1 MILKRSDSCVPGE
14 LRHVRRRISGDRP
27 TAACTTLAAVL
38 IVSWNVASL
47 RARMPRVLE
56 LLGQHQPDVVC
67 LQETKCAPENFPF
80 AELEA
85 AGYSSVESSGGQWAG
100 VALLIRS
107 PLTAADPLV
116 GLPGDPVP
124 SEARWVEAT
133 VAGIR
138 IVSTYVP
145 NGRALDSPEFPRKLA
160 FLAAAAMRPAAGTDE
175 PWVLAGDMN
184 IAPADA
190 DVYDPLAFAGSTHVS
205 VQERS
210 ALDAIL
216 TRGRLVDAY
225 RRLHPDDRQ
234 FTWWDY
240 RAGSFHKN
248 LGLRIDL
255 ALVSEELAPKLT
267 ECGIDRDF
275 RKGQKPSDHAPLLV
289 RIDVGL

>member
-1 MILKRSDSCVPGE
+1 M
-14 LRHVRRRISGDRP
+14 
-27 TAACTTLAAVL
+27 VL

-56 LLGQHQPDVVC
+56 LLAQYEPDVVC
-67 LQETKCAPENFPF
+67 LQETKCAPENFPT

-85 AGYSSVESSGGQWAG
+85 VGYSVVESSGGQWAG

-133 VAGIR
+133 VQGVR

-145 NGRALDSPEFPRKLA
+145 NGRTLDSPELPRKLA
-160 FLAAAAMRPAAGTDE
+160 FLEAAAMRAAARIAE
-175 PWVLAGDMN
+175 PLVIAGDIN

-190 DVYDPLAFAGSTHVS
+190 DVYDPRAFVDSTHVS
-205 VQERS
+205 AEERS
-210 ALDAIL
+210 ALTEIL
-216 TRGRLVDAY
+216 TRGDLVDAY
-225 RRLHPDDRQ
+225 RYLHPSDPQ

-240 RAGSFHKN
+240 RAGNFHKN

-255 ALVSEELAPKLT
+255 ALVSEQLAPKLT
-267 ECGIDRDF
+267 QCGIDRDF
-275 RKGQKPSDHAPLLV
+275 RKGSKPSDHAPLLV
-289 RIDVGL
+289 RLDVR

>member
-1 MILKRSDSCVPGE
+1 MR
-14 LRHVRRRISGDRP
+14 
-27 TAACTTLAAVL
+27 
-38 IVSWNVASL
+38 
-47 RARMPRVLE
+47 
-56 LLGQHQPDVVC
+56 
-67 LQETKCAPENFPF
+67 
-80 AELEA
+80 
-85 AGYSSVESSGGQWAG
+85 
-100 VALLIRS
+100 
-107 PLTAADPLV
+107 
-116 GLPGDPVP
+116 
-124 SEARWVEAT
+124 
-133 VAGIR
+133 
-138 IVSTYVP
+138 
-145 NGRALDSPEFPRKLA
+145 
-160 FLAAAAMRPAAGTDE
+160 AAARTDD
-175 PWVLAGDMN
+175 PWVIAGDMN

-225 RRLHPDDRQ
+225 RRLHPDDPQ

-255 ALVSEELAPKLT
+255 ALVSEGLAPKLT

-289 RIDVGL
+289 RLGTDPEAALDVR

>member
-1 MILKRSDSCVPGE
+1 MRSGPARSLWRE
-14 LRHVRRRISGDRP
+14 RRRP
-27 TAACTTLAAVL
+27 TRDTVAAVL

-56 LLGQHQPDVVC
+56 LLARYQPDVVC
-67 LQETKCAPENFPF
+67 LQETKCAPENFPV
-80 AELEA
+80 AELA
-85 AGYSSVESSGGQWAG
+85 SAGYGVVQNSGGPWAG

-133 VAGIR
+133 VAGVR

-145 NGRALDSPEFPRKLA
+145 NGRTPDSPEFPRKLA
-160 FLAAAAMRPAAGTDE
+160 FLEAAAMRAAAQTDE
-175 PWVLAGDMN
+175 PLVVAGDIN
-184 IAPADA
+184 IAPTDI
-190 DVYDPLAFAGSTHVS
+190 DVYDPRAFAGSTHVS
-205 VQERS
+205 PQERS
-210 ALDAIL
+210 ALAEIL
-216 TRGRLVDAY
+216 KRGGLVDSY
-225 RRLHPDDRQ
+225 RRLHPDDQQ

-240 RAGSFHKN
+240 RAGHFHKN

-255 ALVSEELAPKLT
+255 VLVSDQLAPKLT

-289 RIDVGL
+289 RMEVR

>member
-1 MILKRSDSCVPGE
+1 M
-14 LRHVRRRISGDRP
+14 
-27 TAACTTLAAVL
+27 AAVL

-56 LLGQHQPDVVC
+56 LLALHRPDVVC
-67 LQETKCAPENFPF
+67 LQETKCAPENFPT

-85 AGYSSVESSGGQWAG
+85 AGYSVVENSGGQWAG

-145 NGRALDSPEFPRKLA
+145 NGRTLDSPEFPRKLA
-160 FLAAAAMRPAAGTDE
+160 FLEAAAMRAAARSDQ
-175 PWVLAGDMN
+175 PMVLAGDVN
-184 IAPADA
+184 IAPADV
-190 DVYDPLAFAGSTHVS
+190 DVYDPGAFVGSTHVS
-205 VQERS
+205 AEERS
-210 ALDAIL
+210 ALAEIL
-216 TRGRLVDAY
+216 ARGGLVDAY
-225 RRLHPDDRQ
+225 RHLHPADPQ

-240 RAGSFHKN
+240 RAGHFHKN

-255 ALVSEELAPKLT
+255 ALVSEQLAPKLT

-275 RKGQKPSDHAPLLV
+275 RKGEKPSDHAPLLV
-289 RIDVGL
+289 RLDVQ